1 MQATEVPRRELNRLR
16 TWDAIHQTAARL
28 VLARGLAKV
37 TIDEIAETANVSRR
51 TFFNYFPTKEDAVLG
66 TRPAQL
72 STEDLAEFDA
82 SVADP
87 FGRIVRLMAA
97 AIQSALHDPSS
108 FETRRALLREH
119 PELRARWDQHVRIAE
134 QVVQDV
140 LADGESSRALVL
152 VAGTVMR
159 FAYTPAADGSINRDP
174 AALDAAII
182 RFREVLKEVL

>member
-1 MQATEVPRRELNRLR
+1 MLATDLPRRELNRLR
-16 TWDAIHQTAARL
+16 TWDAIHHTASSL
-28 VLARGLAKV
+28 VLAKGLARV
-37 TIDEIAETANVSRR
+37 TIDEIAERANVSRR

-72 STEDLAEFDA
+72 SPDDLAEFDA

-97 AIQSALHDPSS
+97 AIQSALRDPDD
-108 FETRRALLREH
+108 FETRRALLRDH
-119 PELRARWDQHVRIAE
+119 PELRARWDQHVRVAE

-152 VAGTVMR
+152 VAGAVMR
-159 FAYTPAADGSINRDP
+159 FAYRPAADGSITRDP
-174 AALDAAII
+174 AALEAAII
-182 RFREVLKEVL
+182 QFRDVLKEVL